1 MSALL
6 QFDRTAFAW
15 INSDWSNPVF
25 DAAMPWITHI
35 GDGVSVWP
43 WIVFTGALLAWQLAR
58 SMESG
63 PGKGRVRP
71 IMQAAGLACLCMASI
86 YGVNAAAYT
95 GLKHLSQRSRPF
107 TQQAVVLR
115 VSPATASALG
125 NDTSFPSG
133 HTANAFMLAALLAER
148 LRRKRYYLYGMAVLV
163 GFSRIY
169 LGVHYPGDVLAGGA
183 LGWSITRLMLQLRPL
198 RDSIAREHLLLP
210 HT

>member
-169 LGVHYPGDVLAGGA
+169 L
-183 LGWSITRLMLQLRPL
+183 
-198 RDSIAREHLLLP
+198 
-210 HT
+210 